1 MRFPRR
7 FGGRVAAIIGLITIS
22 VIAIVS
28 TGKLSKVFL
37 VPRDGINLR
46 RRDGA
51 ATVTLDMPWK

>member
-28 TGKLSKVFL
+28 SGEGFKAFFVRS
-37 VPRDGINLR
+37 DGINLH
-46 RRDGA
+46 RRDGSS
-51 ATVTLDMPWK
+51 TVTLEMPWK

>member
-28 TGKLSKVFL
+28 IGQGFKVFG
-37 VPRDGINLR
+37 VRRDGINLR
-46 RRDGA
+46 RRDGSS
-51 ATVTLDMPWK
+51 TMTLDMPWK